1 MQYRRFGR
9 TNLKIPVLSLGGM
22 RFQKSWDQI
31 DFSEVS
37 YEEQNKVENIIDLA
51 TQYGLS
57 HVETAKYYGTSEVQ
71 LGMCFKNTKKIPN
84 IIQTKIPPNNDPE
97 IFERDVKTS
106 IEKLKVKKIDLL
118 AIHGINTAE
127 HLHQAIRDGGC
138 IDILRNFLKENL
150 IGSIGFSTH
159 GKSSLIEK
167 AISTNLFD
175 YVNLHWYFI
184 NQENT
189 NVINLANKH
198 DLGVFIISPT
208 DKGGHLHTPSRKMME
223 FCKPL
228 HPIVFNDL
236 FCLRNQNVH
245 TLSVGIAKDTDFAL
259 HLEAVSLLS
268 ESEKYVPKIINKLR
282 QESINSLGLEWHQNW
297 NRNLPSWEYTPGNI
311 NIPVLLWLS
320 NLIDWLG
327 MEGYA
332 RARYQLLGNGSHWF
346 PGFNANLLDVDVSE
360 GQLLKVLEGHINP
373 KKVIKKLR
381 NLKEKFGDK
390 NAKRL
395 SRKYLHNGFFSGL
408 PTFLG

>member
-9 TNLKIPVLSLGGM
+9 TNLEIPVLSLGGM
-22 RFQKSWDQI
+22 RFQKSWDQL

-37 YEEQNKVENIIDLA
+37 YEEQNKVENILDLA

-57 HVETAKYYGTSEVQ
+57 HVETAKHYGTSEMQ
-71 LGMCFKNTKKIPN
+71 LGMCFKNNKKIPN
-84 IIQTKIPPNNDPE
+84 IIQTKIPPNSDPE
-97 IFERDVKTS
+97 IFERDVLSS

-138 IDILRNFLKENL
+138 INILRNFQKENL

-189 NVINLANKH
+189 KVINLANKH

-208 DKGGHLHTPSRKMME
+208 DKGGHLHTPSRKMLE

-245 TLSVGIAKDTDFAL
+245 TLSVGIAKETDFAL

-268 ESEKYVPKIINKLR
+268 ESEKYVPKIISKLR

-346 PGFNANLLDVDVSE
+346 PGFNANLVDVDVSE

-395 SRKYLHNGFFSGL
+395 SRK
-408 PTFLG
+408 

>member
-9 TNLKIPVLSLGGM
+9 TNLKMPVLSLGGM
-22 RFQKSWDQI
+22 RFQKSWDPL
-31 DFSEVS
+31 DYSEVS
-37 YEEQNKVENIIDLA
+37 YEEQNKVEKILNLA
-51 TQYGLS
+51 SKYGLS

-71 LGMCFKNTKKIPN
+71 LGMGFENTKNIPN
-84 IIQTKIPPNNDPE
+84 IVQTKIPPNIDQKIFKNDV
-97 IFERDVKTS
+97 ITS
-106 IEKLKVKKIDLL
+106 IEKLKVKKVDLL

-127 HLHQAIRDGGC
+127 HLHQAIRNGGC
-138 IDILRNFLKENL
+138 IDTLRNLQKENL

-159 GKSSLIEK
+159 GKSSLISQ

-189 NVINLANKH
+189 KVINLASKY

-208 DKGGHLHTPSRKMME
+208 DKGGHLHTPSTKMLE
-223 FCKPL
+223 LCSPL

-236 FCLRNQNVH
+236 FCLRNKKVH
-245 TLSVGIAKDTDFAL
+245 TLSVGIAKETDFDL

-268 ESEKYVPKIINKLR
+268 NSEQYIPKITNRLR
-282 QESINSLGLEWHQNW
+282 QEAINTLGLEWYQNW
-297 NRNLPSWEYTPGNI
+297 HRNLPSWEYTPGNI
-311 NIPVLLWLS
+311 NIPILLWLS
-320 NLIDWLG
+320 NLLDCLD
-327 MEGYA
+327 MEGFA

-373 KKVIKKLR
+373 KKSYKKI
-381 NLKEKFGDK
+381 EKF
-390 NAKRL
+390 KRTVW
-395 SRKYLHNGFFSGL
+395 R
-408 PTFLG
+408 

>member
-9 TNLKIPVLSLGGM
+9 TNLKIPILSLGGM
-22 RFQKSWDQI
+22 RFQKSWDQL
-31 DFSEVS
+31 DFSEIS
-37 YEEQNKVENIIDLA
+37 NKEQNKVENILKLA
-51 TQYGLS
+51 NKYGLS
-57 HVETAKYYGTSEVQ
+57 HIETAKYYGTSEVQ
-71 LGMCFKNTKKIPN
+71 LGMGFKNTKKIPN
-84 IIQTKIPPNNDPE
+84 IIQTKIPPSSDPE
-97 IFERDVKTS
+97 IFERDIMTS

-118 AIHGINTAE
+118 AIHGINTNE

-138 IDILRNFLKENL
+138 IDILRNLQKENL

-159 GKSSLIEK
+159 GKPSLIEK

-189 NVINLANKH
+189 KVIDLANKY

-208 DKGGHLHTPSRKMME
+208 DKGGHLHTPSTKMLE
-223 FCKPL
+223 LCSPL

-236 FCLRNQNVH
+236 FCLRNKNVH
-245 TLSVGIAKDTDFAL
+245 TLSVGIAKEADFDL

-268 ESEKYVPKIINKLR
+268 ESEYYIPNIINRLM
-282 QESINSLGLEWHQNW
+282 QESINTLGLEWYQNW
-297 NRNLPSWEYTPGNI
+297 NRNLPSWEQVPGNI
-311 NIPVLLWLS
+311 NIRVLLWLS
-320 NLIDWLG
+320 NLIDWLD
-327 MEGYA
+327 MEGFA

-346 PGFNANLLDVDVSE
+346 PGCNANLIDVDVSE

-381 NLKEKFGDK
+381 TLKEKFGD
-390 NAKRL
+390 NVTERL
-395 SRKYLHNGFFSGL
+395 SKK
-408 PTFLG
+408 

>member
-22 RFQKSWDQI
+22 RFQKSWDQL

-37 YEEQNKVENIIDLA
+37 YEEQNKVENIFDLA

-84 IIQTKIPPNNDPE
+84 IIQTKIPPNTDPE
-97 IFERDVKTS
+97 IFERDVLSS

-138 IDILRNFLKENL
+138 IDILRNFQKENL
-150 IGSIGFSTH
+150 IGFIGFSTH

-175 YVNLHWYFI
+175 YVNLHWYYI

-189 NVINLANKH
+189 KVINLANKY

-208 DKGGHLHTPSRKMME
+208 DKGGHLHTPSKKMLE
-223 FCKPL
+223 LCSPL

-245 TLSVGIAKDTDFAL
+245 TLSVGVAQESDFDL

-268 ESEKYVPKIINKLR
+268 ETEHYVPKIVNRLR
-282 QESINSLGLEWHQNW
+282 EESINALGLEWYQNW

-311 NIPVLLWLS
+311 NIPILLWLS
-320 NLIDWLG
+320 NLIDWLD
-327 MEGYA
+327 MEGFA

-346 PGFNANLLDVDVSE
+346 PGCNANLLDVDVSE
-360 GQLLKVLEGHINP
+360 GQVLKVLEGHINP
-373 KKVIKKLR
+373 KKVIRKLR
-381 NLKEKFGDK
+381 IFILFANSISAEDIERSKVLLDE
-390 NAKRL
+390 
-395 SRKYLHNGFFSGL
+395 SV
-408 PTFLG
+408 

>member
-22 RFQKSWDQI
+22 RFQKSWDQL

-37 YEEQNKVENIIDLA
+37 YEEQIKVENILDLA
-51 TQYGLS
+51 TQYGLN
-57 HVETAKYYGTSEVQ
+57 HVETAKDYGTSEVQ
-71 LGMCFKNTKKIPN
+71 LGMCFKNTKIIPN
-84 IIQTKIPPNNDPE
+84 IIQTKIPPNSDPE
-97 IFERDVKTS
+97 IFERDVTTS

-127 HLHQAIRDGGC
+127 HLHQAIREGGC
-138 IDILRNFLKENL
+138 IDILRNFQKENL

-189 NVINLANKH
+189 KVINLANKH

-208 DKGGHLHTPSRKMME
+208 DKGGHLHTPSRKMLE
-223 FCKPL
+223 LCKPL

-245 TLSVGIAKDTDFAL
+245 TLSVGIAKETDFAL

-268 ESEKYVPKIINKLR
+268 ESEKYVPTIINKLR

-311 NIPVLLWLS
+311 NIPVLIWLS

-360 GQLLKVLEGHINP
+360 GELLKVLEGHINP

-390 NAKRL
+390 NVKRL
-395 SRKYLHNGFFSGL
+395 SRK
-408 PTFLG
+408 

>member
-22 RFQKSWDQI
+22 RFQKSWDQL

-37 YEEQNKVENIIDLA
+37 YEEQNKVENILDLA

-84 IIQTKIPPNNDPE
+84 IIQTKIPPNSDPA
-97 IFERDVKTS
+97 IFERDVLSS
-106 IEKLKVKKIDLL
+106 IKKLQVKKIDLL

-138 IDILRNFLKENL
+138 IDILRNFQKENL

-167 AISTNLFD
+167 TISTNLFD

-189 NVINLANKH
+189 KVINLANKH

-208 DKGGHLHTPSRKMME
+208 DKGGHLHTPSRKMLE

-245 TLSVGIAKDTDFAL
+245 TLSVGIAKETDFAL

-268 ESEKYVPKIINKLR
+268 ESEKYVPMIINKLR
-282 QESINSLGLEWHQNW
+282 QESINCLGLEWHQNW

-373 KKVIKKLR
+373 KKVIRKLR

-395 SRKYLHNGFFSGL
+395 SKR
-408 PTFLG
+408 

>member
-22 RFQKSWDQI
+22 RFQKSWDQL

-37 YEEQNKVENIIDLA
+37 YEEQNKVENILDLA

-84 IIQTKIPPNNDPE
+84 IIQTKIPPNSDPE
-97 IFERDVKTS
+97 IFERDVLSS

-127 HLHQAIRDGGC
+127 HLHHAIKGGGC
-138 IDILRNFLKENL
+138 IDILRNFQKENL

-189 NVINLANKH
+189 KVINLANKY

-208 DKGGHLHTPSRKMME
+208 DKGGHLHTPSRKMLE

-245 TLSVGIAKDTDFAL
+245 TLSVGVAKETDFAL

-282 QESINSLGLEWHQNW
+282 QESINSLGLEWHQSW

-332 RARYQLLGNGSHWF
+332 KARYQLLGNGSHWF

-360 GQLLKVLEGHINP
+360 GQLLKVLECHINP

-395 SRKYLHNGFFSGL
+395 SRK
-408 PTFLG
+408 

>member
-9 TNLKIPVLSLGGM
+9 TNLKIPILSLGGM
-22 RFQKSWDQI
+22 RFQKSWEQL
-31 DFSEVS
+31 DFSEIS
-37 YEEQNKVENIIDLA
+37 NDEQNKVENILNLA
-51 TQYGLS
+51 NKYGLN
-57 HVETAKYYGTSEVQ
+57 HVETAKYYGTSEIQ
-71 LGMCFKNTKKIPN
+71 LGMGFKNIEKIPN
-84 IIQTKIPPNNDPE
+84 IIQTKIPPNSDPA
-97 IFERDVKTS
+97 IFEKDVITS

-118 AIHGINTAE
+118 AIHGINTPE
-127 HLHQAIRDGGC
+127 HLQQAIRNGGC
-138 IDILRNFLKENL
+138 VDILRNLQKENL

-159 GKSSLIEK
+159 GKSSLIER

-184 NQENT
+184 NQRNT
-189 NVINLANKH
+189 KVINLANSY

-208 DKGGHLHTPSRKMME
+208 DKGGHLHTPSKKLLE
-223 FCKPL
+223 LCSPL

-236 FCLRNQNVH
+236 FCLRNKNVH
-245 TLSVGIAKDTDFAL
+245 TLSVGIAKEADFDL

-268 ESEKYVPKIINKLR
+268 ESENYIPKILNRLR
-282 QESINSLGLEWHQNW
+282 QEAISTLGLEWYQNW

-320 NLIDWLG
+320 NLIDSLD

-346 PGFNANLLDVDVSE
+346 PGSNANLLDLDVSE

-373 KKVIKKLR
+373 KKVINKLR
-381 NLKEKFGDK
+381 TLKEKFGD
-390 NAKRL
+390 NVAKRL
-395 SRKYLHNGFFSGL
+395 SKK
-408 PTFLG
+408 